1 MRRIYTITYV
11 LASLVS
17 HLSYSNAFAAQIK
30 VAVASNFASTA
41 EVLVAKYA
49 ELSDDKIVLL
59 VGSTGKHTAQIQYGL
74 PVDVFLAADSAMP
87 SLLEGSGLVVEGS
100 RQTYALG
107 RLALWS
113 KDPLLVDA
121 NGAVLTTSA
130 FKRLAIANPKTA
142 PYGRAASQ
150 VLSNLGIQ
158 PSVVYGESVAQ
169 AFQFANSGGA
179 ELALLALSQVID
191 LQQGSFW
198 LVPSELHSPIEQ
210 QLVLLNDVQSA
221 RNFISFLLSEQA
233 LSIIESHGYTR
244 PALTSYTRPAIKSNM
259 AAAQQIESSIK

>member
-1 MRRIYTITYV
+1 MRWISTYTITHTTIYI
-11 LASLVS
+11 LACIFVQ
-17 HLSYSNAFAAQIK
+17 LSSSNVFAAQVK

-41 EVLVAKYA
+41 EALVAKYA

-74 PVDVFLAADSAMP
+74 PVDVFLAADTEMP
-87 SLLEGSGLVVEGS
+87 RLLEGKHLVVEGS

-113 KDPLLVDA
+113 KDTLLVDD
-121 NGAVLTTSA
+121 NGEVLTTSA

-150 VLSNLGIQ
+150 VLSSLGVQ

-179 ELALLALSQVID
+179 EIALLALSQVID
-191 LQQGSFW
+191 LRRGSFW
-198 LVPSELHSPIEQ
+198 LVPNELHSPIEQ
-210 QLVLLNDVQSA
+210 QLVLLNDVQPA
-221 RNFISFLLSEQA
+221 RDFISFLLSEQA
-233 LSIIESHGYTR
+233 LSIIELRGYMRPALKGYTR
-244 PALTSYTRPAIKSNM
+244 PA
-259 AAAQQIESSIK
+259 QIESTIK